1 MKILYDYQIMLE
13 QKYGGISRCFCE
25 LMARYK
31 KMYSDKVGII
41 AIGSQNYYLEKVM
54 GYKALN
60 FSQWW
65 YEPGVKEKFVKIN
78 QIIISRLCKK
88 GYVDI
93 LHSTW
98 YDSYLL
104 DINNC
109 KQIITI
115 HDMIQEKVPE
125 YKADRKLIKIKRQL
139 MEKADKIVTVSVHTK
154 KDILEIY
161 PEIPDNK
168 IAVVYNGGCIQ
179 KIPKKC
185 SLKLPEK
192 YILYVGARGN
202 YKNFD
207 NFIKAVKIIMQRY
220 EDLSLVCVGGGTFTG
235 RERNMLGDIRY
246 RTMQIN
252 ADDKDLAYLYRHAV
266 EFVFPSKYE
275 GFGIPVVEAFSCYCP
290 VVLSNASCFPE
301 IAKGAALYFDPDD
314 AEDMAEKMER
324 VIIDKT
330 LRRQLIKKGYSR
342 SKLFTWERNARR
354 MHQIYHSTANIK

>member
-1 MKILYDYQIMLE
+1 
-13 QKYGGISRCFCE
+13 
-25 LMARYK
+25 
-31 KMYSDKVGII
+31 
-41 AIGSQNYYLEKVM
+41 
-54 GYKALN
+54 
-60 FSQWW
+60 
-65 YEPGVKEKFVKIN
+65 
-78 QIIISRLCKK
+78 
-88 GYVDI
+88 
-93 LHSTW
+93 
-98 YDSYLL
+98 
-104 DINNC
+104 
-109 KQIITI
+109 
-115 HDMIQEKVPE
+115 
-125 YKADRKLIKIKRQL
+125 
-139 MEKADKIVTVSVHTK
+139 
-154 KDILEIY
+154 
-161 PEIPDNK
+161 
-168 IAVVYNGGCIQ
+168 
-179 KIPKKC
+179 
-185 SLKLPEK
+185 
-192 YILYVGARGN
+192 
-202 YKNFD
+202 
-207 NFIKAVKIIMQRY
+207 MQRY